1 MLTVYSKSGVT
12 AYSRHAESI
21 LRAALTQEERA
32 RLTEALTRMDSSLTV
47 EVVDP
52 FRDPHIVPYEHVT
65 LYLLDMIANT
75 AQFRVKPAR
84 FEDLWLSPKA
94 FAQPRPT
101 EDYGSVRIST
111 VEEIPLKDDAD
122 FTRLLQDART
132 SDAEGWV
139 IRDSTGYMVK
149 IKAPGYSTTKRA
161 RAIPA
166 LVDYLREPSEQRRG
180 TQADREKL
188 ERNAERLG
196 LNLSDYIV
204 STISRHRAWDLP
216 RLAPHLKDLLH
227 GVNTHRRLD

>member
-1 MLTVYSKSGVT
+1 MKTCG
-12 AYSRHAESI
+12 
-21 LRAALTQEERA
+21 
-32 RLTEALTRMDSSLTV
+32 
-47 EVVDP
+47 
-52 FRDPHIVPYEHVT
+52 
-65 LYLLDMIANT
+65 
-75 AQFRVKPAR
+75 
-84 FEDLWLSPKA
+84 LSPKA

-101 EDYGSVRIST
+101 EDYGLRTYLYGRRNS
-111 VEEIPLKDDAD
+111 LKDDAD

-188 ERNAERLG
+188 ERNAETPWG
-196 LNLSDYIV
+196 
-204 STISRHRAWDLP
+204 
-216 RLAPHLKDLLH
+216 
-227 GVNTHRRLD
+227 

>member
-1 MLTVYSKSGVT
+1 MRIAAVT
-12 AYSRHAESI
+12 E
-21 LRAALTQEERA
+21 
-32 RLTEALTRMDSSLTV
+32 
-47 EVVDP
+47 
-52 FRDPHIVPYEHVT
+52 IVLE
-65 LYLLDMIANT
+65 N
-75 AQFRVKPAR
+75 
-84 FEDLWLSPKA
+84 
-94 FAQPRPT
+94 
-101 EDYGSVRIST
+101 
-111 VEEIPLKDDAD
+111 DAD

-132 SDAEGWV
+132 SNAEGWV

-227 GVNTHRRLD
+227 GVNTHGRLD